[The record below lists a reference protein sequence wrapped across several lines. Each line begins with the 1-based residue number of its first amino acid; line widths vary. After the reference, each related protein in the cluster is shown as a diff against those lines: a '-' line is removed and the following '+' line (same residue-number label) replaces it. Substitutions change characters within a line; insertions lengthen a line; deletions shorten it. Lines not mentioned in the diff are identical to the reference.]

1 MNAYEPLLDNIAYI
15 YSYKMDIAT
24 PLPILASS
32 NSKEIHFSDK
42 SVTKTDYDIYSETGR
57 GIPGNNFKLLSAW
70 VKHCEHSNKKHNV
83 RGQTLRLAHFTL
95 AILSMGTVM
104 SMTIISAILP
114 NTNVA
119 TVIQSAV
126 AAFLMAL
133 QNVLDLQ
140 GRSKNHL
147 VAGGEYS
154 ILGREIATTLGTAD
168 EERNWG
174 EMCRLYQ
181 RQLDI
186 TESNAPPL

>member
-1 MNAYEPLLDNIAYI
+1 MEPFAALQRSTENAPRV
-15 YSYKMDIAT
+15 
-24 PLPILASS
+24 PVQAS
-32 NSKEIHFSDK
+32 EK
-42 SVTKTDYDIYSETGR
+42 STTKTDYDIYSETGH

-70 VKHCEHSNKKHNV
+70 VKHCEHSNIKHASKANW
-83 RGQTLRLAHFTL
+83 LRYAHFTL
-95 AILSMGTVM
+95 SILSMGTVM
-104 SMTIISAILP
+104 SMTIISAIVP

-133 QNVLDLQ
+133 QNVLDFQ
-140 GRSKNHL
+140 GRAKNHF
-147 VAGGEYS
+147 VAAGEYS
-154 ILGREIATTLGTAD
+154 ILGREIATTLGTSD